1 MRNERRHF
9 IRHPLE
15 IPISYSIDISSE
27 AKICR
32 TIDLSDFGI
41 SFLADQ
47 PLAGNQVIVL
57 ELAAHQH
64 EFKIKAVV
72 KWSQYSKTDG
82 KYWIGVMFLNQQEKL
97 RAQMVEQ
104 MCYIDAYRLRQIKRE
119 KRSVS
124 YNEAAI
130 EWLRFDSDNYFSQVS
145 LSA

>member
-1 MRNERRHF
+1 MINERRHF

-27 AKICR
+27 SKICK
-32 TIDLSDFGI
+32 TMNLSDFGI

-47 PLAGNQVIVL
+47 PLTENQTIVL
-57 ELAAHQH
+57 ELATHQH

-72 KWSQYSKTDG
+72 KWYQYSKADG
-82 KYWIGVMFLNQQEKL
+82 KYWIGVRFLNQQEEL

-104 MCYIDAYRLRQIKRE
+104 MCYIDAYRLRRIKQD
-119 KRSVS
+119 KRPIS

-145 LSA
+145 QSA